1 MYLKERI
8 EKMKICCITK
18 NKFYLEK
25 DHLISNG
32 LLYHDETGI
41 LGFKCEEIE
50 KLVLIGFRTDEKFD
64 GYIYNKGSEN
74 GIFVVGPQFKEEKRY
89 ILDRLVNIFLTLKEI
104 WKNREVLKDVDL
116 VFAPFFE
123 YVVFEF
129 LLLKLICKKAKF
141 VVYIIG
147 DYPEWNFRKKKNEL
161 LKIFLLASQKLAQ
174 LLADECWMLSKY
186 LMSKYKTRNSV
197 LIRSSSIKKEDIS
210 LPKTINL
217 EKITLIFVGRFA
229 EEKKPDIP
237 ILIIKKLKEKGYNV
251 NLNLVGD
258 GKLKAKIEDLIQKLG
273 LNENVKMFG
282 WIKDRK
288 KLFEII
294 KESDILVFTSIPGEG
309 LGLTILEAMSQGL
322 PVIATK
328 CGGPEEVIKDGIN
341 GYLVDYL
348 VDEDIVN
355 QFIDKIEFLIKNPGI
370 YEEISKNNIEEARKW
385 TIEELSKI
393 QRERIL
399 RLIKR

>member
-1 MYLKERI
+1 
-8 EKMKICCITK
+8 MKICLITK

-25 DHLISNG
+25 NFLISSG
-32 LLYHDETGI
+32 LLWYEETGI
-41 LGFKCEEIE
+41 LGFKFEEIE
-50 KLVLIGFRTDEKFD
+50 KLVLIGFKTNEKFD
-64 GYIYNKGSEN
+64 GYIYNRRSEN
-74 GIFVVGPQFKEEKRY
+74 KIFVVGPKFREEKRY

-123 YVVFEF
+123 YIVFEF

-147 DYPEWNFRKKKNEL
+147 DYPEWNYNKKKKKL
-161 LKIFLLASQKLAQ
+161 LKTFLLVSQRLSQ
-174 LLADECWMLSKY
+174 LLADECWILSNY
-186 LMSKYKTRNSV
+186 LMSKYKTKNSV
-197 LIRSSSIKKEDIS
+197 LVRSSGIKKEDIS
-210 LPKTINL
+210 LPKTINV

-229 EEKKPDIP
+229 KEKNPHIP
-237 ILIIKKLKEKGYNV
+237 ILVTKALKEKGYNV

-258 GKLKAKIEDLIQKLG
+258 GELKADMEELIRRLG

-282 WIKDRK
+282 WIEDRR
-288 KLFEII
+288 KLFEIL
-294 KESDILVFTSIPGEG
+294 KESDILLFTSKPGEG

-348 VDEDIVN
+348 ADEDIVN
-355 QFIDKIEFLIKNPGI
+355 QFMDKIEFLIKNPGI

-385 TIEELSKI
+385 ITEEFSKI

>member
-1 MYLKERI
+1 
-8 EKMKICCITK
+8 MKICLITK
-18 NKFYLEK
+18 DKFYLGENF
-25 DHLISNG
+25 LISSG
-32 LLYHDETGI
+32 LLWYEETGI
-41 LGFKCEEIE
+41 LGFKFEEIE
-50 KLVLIGFRTDEKFD
+50 KLVLIGFKTNEKFD
-64 GYIYNKGSEN
+64 GYIYNRRSEN
-74 GIFVVGPQFKEEKRY
+74 KIFVVGPKFREEKRY

-123 YVVFEF
+123 YIMFEF

-147 DYPEWNFRKKKNEL
+147 DYPEWNYNKKKKKL
-161 LKIFLLASQKLAQ
+161 LKTFLLVSQRLSQ
-174 LLADECWMLSKY
+174 LLADECWILSNY
-186 LMSKYKTRNSV
+186 LMSKYKTKNSV
-197 LIRSSSIKKEDIS
+197 LVRSSSIKKEDIS
-210 LPKTINL
+210 LPKTINV

-229 EEKKPDIP
+229 KEKNPHIP
-237 ILIIKKLKEKGYNV
+237 ILVAKALKEKGYNV

-258 GKLKAKIEDLIQKLG
+258 GELKADMEELIRRLG

-282 WIKDRK
+282 WIKDRRE
-288 KLFEII
+288 LFEIL
-294 KESDILVFTSIPGEG
+294 KKSDILLFTSKPGEG

-341 GYLVDYL
+341 GYLVDYST
-348 VDEDIVN
+348 DEGIAN

-370 YEEISKNNIEEARKW
+370 YVEISKNNIEEAKKW
-385 TIEELSKI
+385 IMEELSKI

-399 RLIKR
+399 RLIKS

>member
-1 MYLKERI
+1 
-8 EKMKICCITK
+8 MKICYITK

-25 DHLISNG
+25 DLLISSG
-32 LLYHDETGI
+32 LLWYEESGI
-41 LGFKCEEIE
+41 LGFKFEEIE
-50 KLVLIGFRTDEKFD
+50 KLVLIGFKTAEKFD
-64 GYIYNKGSEN
+64 GHIYNKGSEN
-74 GIFVVGPQFKEEKRY
+74 GIFVVGPQFREEKRY
-89 ILDRLVNIFLTLKEI
+89 ILDRLVNVFLTLKEI

-123 YVVFEF
+123 YIMFEF

-147 DYPEWNFRKKKNEL
+147 DYPEWNYHKKKNKL
-161 LKIFLLASQKLAQ
+161 LKIFLLVSQKLSQ

-197 LIRSSSIKKEDIS
+197 LIGNSSIKTEDIS
-210 LPKTINL
+210 LPKTINV

-229 EEKKPDIP
+229 KEKNPHIP
-237 ILIIKKLKEKGYNV
+237 ILVAKALKEKGYNV

-258 GKLKAKIEDLIQKLG
+258 GELKADIEELIQKLG
-273 LNENVKMFG
+273 LNESVKMFG
-282 WIKDRK
+282 WIKDRRR
-288 KLFEII
+288 LFEILR
-294 KESDILVFTSIPGEG
+294 ESDILVFTSKPGEG

-341 GYLVDYL
+341 GYLVNYSA
-348 VDEDIVN
+348 DEYIVN

-370 YEEISKNNIEEARKW
+370 YEEISKNNIEEVRKW
-385 TIEELSKI
+385 TMEEFSKI

>member
-1 MYLKERI
+1 
-8 EKMKICCITK
+8 MKICYITK

-25 DHLISNG
+25 DLLISSG
-32 LLYHDETGI
+32 LLWYEESGI
-41 LGFKCEEIE
+41 LGFKFEEIE
-50 KLVLIGFRTDEKFD
+50 KLVLIGFKTAEKFD
-64 GYIYNKGSEN
+64 GHIYNKGSEN
-74 GIFVVGPQFKEEKRY
+74 GIFVVGPQFREEKRY
-89 ILDRLVNIFLTLKEI
+89 ILDRSVNVFLTLKEI

-123 YVVFEF
+123 YIMFEF

-147 DYPEWNFRKKKNEL
+147 DYPEWNYHKKKNKL
-161 LKIFLLASQKLAQ
+161 LKIFLLVSQKLSQ

-197 LIRSSSIKKEDIS
+197 LIGNSSIKTEDIS
-210 LPKTINL
+210 LPKTINV

-229 EEKKPDIP
+229 KEKNPHIP
-237 ILIIKKLKEKGYNV
+237 ILVAKALKEKGYNV

-258 GKLKAKIEDLIQKLG
+258 GELKADIEELIQKLG
-273 LNENVKMFG
+273 LNESVKMFG
-282 WIKDRK
+282 WIKDRRR
-288 KLFEII
+288 LFEILR
-294 KESDILVFTSIPGEG
+294 ESDILVFTSKPGEG

-341 GYLVDYL
+341 GYLVNYSA
-348 VDEDIVN
+348 DEYIVN

-370 YEEISKNNIEEARKW
+370 YEEISKNNIEEVRKW
-385 TIEELSKI
+385 TMEEFSKI

>member
-1 MYLKERI
+1 
-8 EKMKICCITK
+8 MKICLITK
-18 NKFYLEK
+18 DKFYLGENF
-25 DHLISNG
+25 LISSG
-32 LLYHDETGI
+32 LLWYEETGI
-41 LGFKCEEIE
+41 LGFKFEEIE
-50 KLVLIGFRTDEKFD
+50 KLVLIGFKTNEKFD
-64 GYIYNKGSEN
+64 GYIYNRRSEN
-74 GIFVVGPQFKEEKRY
+74 KIFVVGPKFREEKRY

-116 VFAPFFE
+116 VFAAFFE
-123 YVVFEF
+123 YIVFEF

-147 DYPEWNFRKKKNEL
+147 DYPEWNYNKKKKKL
-161 LKIFLLASQKLAQ
+161 LKTFLLVSQRLSQ
-174 LLADECWMLSKY
+174 LLADECWILSNY
-186 LMSKYKTRNSV
+186 LMSKYKTKNSV
-197 LIRSSSIKKEDIS
+197 LVRSSGIKKEDIS
-210 LPKTINL
+210 LPKTINV

-229 EEKKPDIP
+229 KEKNPHIP
-237 ILIIKKLKEKGYNV
+237 ILVTKALKEKGYNV

-258 GKLKAKIEDLIQKLG
+258 GELKADMEELIRRLG

-282 WIKDRK
+282 WIEDRR
-288 KLFEII
+288 KLFEIL
-294 KESDILVFTSIPGEG
+294 KESDILLFTSKPGEG

-341 GYLVDYL
+341 GYLVDYST
-348 VDEDIVN
+348 DEGIAN

-385 TIEELSKI
+385 ITEEFSKI

>member
-1 MYLKERI
+1 MN
-8 EKMKICCITK
+8 ICYITK

-25 DHLISNG
+25 NFLISSG
-32 LLYHDETGI
+32 LLWYEETGI
-41 LGFKCEEIE
+41 LGFKFEEIE
-50 KLVLIGFRTDEKFD
+50 KLVLIGFKTNEKFN
-64 GYIYNKGSEN
+64 GYIYNRGSEN
-74 GIFVVGPQFKEEKRY
+74 GIFVVGPKFREEKRY

-123 YVVFEF
+123 YIMFEF

-147 DYPEWNFRKKKNEL
+147 DYPEWNYNKKKKKL
-161 LKIFLLASQKLAQ
+161 LKTFLLVSQRLSQ
-174 LLADECWMLSKY
+174 LLADECWILSNY
-186 LMSKYKTRNSV
+186 LMSKYKTKNSV
-197 LIRSSSIKKEDIS
+197 LVRSSSIKKEDIS
-210 LPKTINL
+210 LPKTINV

-229 EEKKPDIP
+229 KEKNPHIP
-237 ILIIKKLKEKGYNV
+237 ILVAKALKEKGYNV

-258 GKLKAKIEDLIQKLG
+258 GELKADMEELIRRLG

-282 WIKDRK
+282 WIKDRRE
-288 KLFEII
+288 LFEIL
-294 KESDILVFTSIPGEG
+294 KKSDILLFTSKPGEG

-341 GYLVDYL
+341 GYLVDYSA
-348 VDEDIVN
+348 DEDIVN
-355 QFIDKIEFLIKNPGI
+355 QFMDKIEFLIKNPGI
-370 YEEISKNNIEEARKW
+370 YEQISKNNIKKAKEWTLEEC
-385 TIEELSKI
+385 SKV
-393 QRERIL
+393 QRERV
-399 RLIKR
+399 IKLVRGK